1 MGNRKRERIRKEQSM
16 QQKTDELSL
25 VELGTLIGEYRR
37 EKGIGEVELYQ
48 GICTRAKGRRLEQG
62 QNAIDEWQLQLILS
76 RLHIQPYLC
85 DCALSKQQFLIR
97 ERRMQLE
104 RSLFLKRPEEARAEL
119 EQYRQEI
126 LAESSNPSQQQYILW
141 KEAQIAELTCK
152 ARSEE
157 PQNDVGELFRAAL
170 NISMSTEFLE
180 RQLTRSSLIAQ
191 EEIEMYLGYRFY
203 SREMSYA
210 EYKAILSF
218 FEKYIL
224 SADFFSEVYAEAGER
239 CVRLLMG
246 QGDWEEA
253 ELVCRRVLEVLKEY
267 SIGSR
272 QSELYLLLAEI
283 RRSQQLPAEE
293 AEQECRDCHRM
304 AYYVALALGDEE
316 QAALAKE
323 QLEEEK

>member
-1 MGNRKRERIRKEQSM
+1 M

-62 QNAIDEWQLQLILS
+62 QKAIDEWQLQLILS

-85 DCALSKQQFLIR
+85 DCALSRQQFLIR

-104 RSLFLKRPEEARAEL
+104 RSLSMKRTEEARVEL
-119 EQYRQEI
+119 EQYRREI
-126 LAESSNPSQQQYILW
+126 QAESNPSQQQYILW

-157 PQNDVGELFRAAL
+157 PKSDVGELFRAAL
-170 NISMSTEFLE
+170 SISMPTGVLE

-203 SREMSYA
+203 SCSMSYA
-210 EYKAILSF
+210 EYEAILSF
-218 FEKYIL
+218 FEKYLL
-224 SADFFSEVYAEAGER
+224 SADFYSAVYAEAGER
-239 CVRLLMG
+239 CVRLLME
-246 QGDWEEA
+246 QEDWEEA
-253 ELVCRRVLEVLKEY
+253 ELVCHRVLEVLKEY
-267 SIGSR
+267 SIGSG
-272 QSELYLLLAEI
+272 QPELYLLLARI
-283 RRSQQLPAEE
+283 RRSLPSSGESTE
-293 AEQECRDCHRM
+293 PESRECYRM
-304 AYYVALALGDEE
+304 AYYVALALGEE
-316 QAALAKE
+316 KQAALAKE
-323 QLEEEK
+323 QLPDGE

>member
-1 MGNRKRERIRKEQSM
+1 M

-48 GICTRAKGRRLEQG
+48 GICTRAKGRRLELG
-62 QNAIDEWQLQLILS
+62 QKAIDEWQLQLILS

-85 DCALSKQQFLIR
+85 DCALSRQQFLIR

-104 RSLFLKRPEEARAEL
+104 RALLLKRTEEARAEL

-126 LAESSNPSQQQYILW
+126 PAESNPSQQQYILW
-141 KEAQIAELTCK
+141 KEAQIAELTCQ

-157 PQNDVGELFRAAL
+157 PKSDVGELFRAAL
-170 NISMSTEFLE
+170 DISMPTEVLE

-203 SREMSYA
+203 SRSMSYG
-210 EYKAILSF
+210 EYEAILSF
-218 FEKYIL
+218 FEKYLL
-224 SADFFSEVYAEAGER
+224 SADFDSTIYAETGER
-239 CVRLLMG
+239 CVRLLTE

-253 ELVCRRVLEVLKEY
+253 ELVCHRVLEVLKEY
-267 SIGSR
+267 GIGSR
-272 QSELYLLLAEI
+272 QPELYLLLGRI
-283 RRSQQLPAEE
+283 RRNRRPFGASTGAEE
-293 AEQECRDCHRM
+293 KECYRI
-304 AYYVALALGDEE
+304 AYYVALALGEE
-316 QAALAKE
+316 KQAALARE
-323 QLEEEK
+323 QLLDEE